1 MPSPFQMKNS
11 LLTLAGGLLTCG
23 LFAQPELEAWQ
34 INADA
39 ATGQFWNNGQLT
51 DNGILCDVQLVQF
64 SADNVYITSTGVPR
78 YATAPFND
86 GNPSQASETAY
97 LFRIPR
103 QPEQGPAGGTATGLG
118 HTAVLINGVPT
129 FNALDAFSYN
139 NQNIWHQNGGFFE
152 LAGFDCAKGHPA
164 MGRYHHHLMP
174 NPFSDSQDVVN
185 PVCSDYPSD
194 GLLTIDPNN
203 HSPIIGYA
211 FDGYPIYGPYAFA
224 NEDGTGEIVRM
235 ESSYA
240 VRDITVRHDLADGT
254 VLDPNQFGP
263 DVGALVTPAIPP
275 GAEPVEAV
283 LGAYIEDF
291 EFIENSGHLD
301 IHNGRFS
308 FTPEYPNGTYA
319 YFATVDENWNPAF
332 PYFFA
337 SYYGVVATDN
347 FGQGPPGQGG
357 SATNVS
363 VNESVETYD
372 SSSTIALNPEENAGH
387 WFPNPASEY
396 IAWSGKQLPQ
406 ACQLLDAQG
415 RLVSRW
421 SQALGSQ
428 WNVSYL
434 APGMYY
440 ITGPSGMRAP
450 VWIVK

>member
-1 MPSPFQMKNS
+1 MTKIFAFTLS
-11 LLTLAGGLLTCG
+11 LFWALLAI
-23 LFAQPELEAWQ
+23 AQPEIESWRV
-34 INADA
+34 NTDG

-51 DNGILCDVQLVQF
+51 NNGIPCDVQLVQF
-64 SADNVYITSTGVPR
+64 SEDNVYISATGIPR

-103 QPEQGPAGGTATGLG
+103 QPEQGPAGGTTTGLG

-129 FNALDAFSYN
+129 FNAQDAFSYN
-139 NQNIWHQNGGFFE
+139 NQDVWHQNGGFFE

-174 NPFSDSQDVVN
+174 NPFSDSQDIIN
-185 PVCSDYPSD
+185 AVCSSYPSE
-194 GLLTIDPNN
+194 GLLTIDPSN
-203 HSPIIGYA
+203 HSPIIGFA
-211 FDGYPIYGPYAFA
+211 FDGYPIYGPYAYS

-235 ESSYA
+235 ESSYSI
-240 VRDITVRHDLADGT
+240 RNITVRHELADGT
-254 VLDPNQFGP
+254 TLAPNQFGP

-275 GAEPVEAV
+275 GADPVEAV

-308 FTPEYPNGTYA
+308 ITPEYPSGTYA

-357 SATNVS
+357 SATNVNI
-363 VNESVETYD
+363 NEEVETY
-372 SSSTIALNPEENAGH
+372 NPTSHVTQQKPENPGF
-387 WFPNPASEY
+387 WFPNPATQEIY
-396 IAWSGKQLPQ
+396 WSGEKLPS
-406 ACQLLDAQG
+406 ACLLLDSQG
-415 RLVSRW
+415 RIVDNWQQNPGSSWAVGHLS
-421 SQALGSQ
+421 SGLYFILGEGEIRFP
-428 WNVSYL
+428 L
-434 APGMYY
+434 
-440 ITGPSGMRAP
+440 
-450 VWIVK
+450 WIIR

>member
-1 MPSPFQMKNS
+1 MSAVLVS
-11 LLTLAGGLLTCG
+11 IG

-34 INADA
+34 INTDGAN
-39 ATGQFWNNGQLT
+39 GQFWNNGQLT
-51 DNGILCDVQLVQF
+51 DNGVVCDVQLVQF

-129 FNALDAFSYN
+129 FNALDAFSHN

-174 NPFSDSQDVVN
+174 NPFSDSQDVIN
-185 PVCSDYPSD
+185 PVCSDYPSE
-194 GLLTIDPNN
+194 GLLTIDSNS
-203 HSPIIGYA
+203 HSPILGYA

-224 NEDGTGEIVRM
+224 NEDGTGELVRV

-240 VRDITVRHDLADGT
+240 VRNISVRHELADGT
-254 VLDPNQFGP
+254 VLDPNQYGP

-301 IHNGRFS
+301 VHNGRFGI
-308 FTPEYPNGTYA
+308 TPEYPNGTYA
-319 YFATVDENWNPAF
+319 YFATIDENWNPAF

-337 SYYGVVATDN
+337 SYYGVIATDN
-347 FGQGPPGQGG
+347 FGQGPPGPGG

-363 VNESVETYD
+363 INESVETYD
-372 SSSTIALNPEENAGH
+372 SNSIIAENASESAGR
-387 WFPNPASEY
+387 WFPNPAKQT
-396 IAWSGKQLPQ
+396 ITWSGEQLPE

-415 RLVSRW
+415 RIVSHW
-421 SQALGSQ
+421 TSTHGSQ
-428 WNVSYL
+428 WELGHL
-434 APGMYY
+434 APGAYY
-440 ITGPSGMRAP
+440 IAGSTGMRTP
-450 VWIVK
+450 ILIEK